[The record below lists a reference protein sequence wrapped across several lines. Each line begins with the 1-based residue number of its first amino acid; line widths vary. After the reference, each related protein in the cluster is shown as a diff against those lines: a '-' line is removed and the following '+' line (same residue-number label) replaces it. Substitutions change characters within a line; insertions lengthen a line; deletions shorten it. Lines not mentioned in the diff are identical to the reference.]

1 MKAGGHSL
9 YLSVDAGTIDS
20 FAAINVVIGKLGAH
34 DDVLYAQIGAIAS
47 GTTARHDGVGMMF
60 ANHLRRTDGSV
71 HLADSTLLDNITR
84 VVAEHTLQRVQLLL
98 HCNNDSYLHTDFVF
112 NDFMI
117 N

>member
-1 MKAGGHSL
+1 M
-9 YLSVDAGTIDS
+9 
-20 FAAINVVIGKLGAH
+20 IGKLGAP

-60 ANHLRRTDGSV
+60 VNHLRRTDGSV

-84 VVAEHTLQRVQLLL
+84 VIAEHTLQRVQLLL
-98 HCNNDSYLHTDFVF
+98 HCYNDSYLHTDFVF

>member
-1 MKAGGHSL
+1 MLTTTS
-9 YLSVDAGTIDS
+9 
-20 FAAINVVIGKLGAH
+20 H
-34 DDVLYAQIGAIAS
+34 DDVLYVQIGTIAS
-47 GTTARHDGVGMMF
+47 GTTARYNGVWMML

-98 HCNNDSYLHTDFVF
+98 HCYNDSYLHTDFVF